1 MIRHLK
7 IDIIL
12 MFPLENYDN
21 NSGVKLY
28 SEGSY
33 LLIIDDPNLDDEKI
47 ESDKIKLNVML
58 GLFLG
63 SMLLGSY

>member
-1 MIRHLK
+1 
-7 IDIIL
+7 

-33 LLIIDDPNLDDEKI
+33 LLIIDDPNLDEEKI
-47 ESDKIKLNVML
+47 ESDKTKLNVML